1 MVSVVTTASRTR
13 EAQATSSHARIVA
26 GARKHF
32 FAHGFRRVTM
42 DELAH
47 ELGMSK
53 KTLYVSFPG
62 KLDLVRAV
70 IANKAADIGADLER
84 ITSDKA
90 SDFQTRLSR
99 MLECF
104 QKHIGE
110 IQPAFVRDVRRE
122 APEVFQMIERVRRD
136 LLQRYFGR
144 LLEQGRKAGLVR
156 KDIPVPVIIEVLLGA
171 VESVVNPQKVEAL
184 GITPKTALLTVLSV
198 VLEGVLVRK
207 GSSR

>member
-1 MVSVVTTASRTR
+1 
-13 EAQATSSHARIVA
+13 
-26 GARKHF
+26 
-32 FAHGFRRVTM
+32 M

>member
-1 MVSVVTTASRTR
+1 VVTSSRPR
-13 EAQATSSHARIVA
+13 DARATSSHTRIVA

-84 ITSDKA
+84 ITSDKT

-110 IQPAFVRDVRRE
+110 IQPPFVRDVRRE
-122 APEVFQMIERVRRD
+122 APEVFQMIEHVRRE

-156 KDIPVPVIIEVLLGA
+156 KDIPVPLIIEVLLGA

-207 GSSR
+207 ASSR